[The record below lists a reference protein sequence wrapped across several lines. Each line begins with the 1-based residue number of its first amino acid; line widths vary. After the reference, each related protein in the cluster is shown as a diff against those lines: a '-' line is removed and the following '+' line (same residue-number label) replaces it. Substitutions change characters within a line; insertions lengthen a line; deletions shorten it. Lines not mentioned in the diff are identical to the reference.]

1 LKANKPVVEFERVTV
16 SYDRKT
22 PVLKDVSLKVF
33 EGEMIFII
41 GPNGGGKSTLLKT
54 IVGSLRPEKGRVK
67 LFGVDVSR
75 FRDWWMVGYLPQNAA
90 TLFEK
95 MPLNVSELLTAAAI
109 HRKGME
115 PAEAVKLVGVED
127 PTSLLN
133 KRVTDL
139 SGGML
144 QKTMLALALINNPK
158 ILLLDEPTVY
168 VDQTGVGAFMR
179 LLTKLHVERELTIV
193 IATHD
198 VTAISTLASR
208 VICINRE
215 SLYDGTLE
223 QLITSEQL
231 CNIYGFHVYTL
242 RHGHAW
248 SGE

>member
-1 LKANKPVVEFERVTV
+1 MVEFERVTV

-22 PVLKDVSLKVF
+22 PVLRDVSFKVF
-33 EGEMIFII
+33 EGEMIFVI

-54 IVGSLRPEKGRVK
+54 VVGSLRPEQGRVK

-168 VDQTGVGAFMR
+168 VDQTGVGAF
-179 LLTKLHVERELTIV
+179 
-193 IATHD
+193 
-198 VTAISTLASR
+198 
-208 VICINRE
+208 
-215 SLYDGTLE
+215 
-223 QLITSEQL
+223 
-231 CNIYGFHVYTL
+231 
-242 RHGHAW
+242 
-248 SGE
+248 